1 MHSAEVIRTA
11 IGVVRKPHG
20 IKGGLKVTLYSIDLD
35 TLQSLEQL
43 FVNTGNEWKQL
54 TLRNCQGY
62 DDFAILSFNEIPDRT
77 DAEVY
82 RGSEIFTLRE
92 NMPALSDDEYY
103 IDDLIDCDV
112 VDENNKRLGKVVE
125 ILSPGAHD
133 VLLIQQGE
141 SEILVPLVDEWVV
154 DVDVQGRRI
163 QINSPEEVV

>member
-1 MHSAEVIRTA
+1 MHSAEVNRTA
-11 IGVVRKPHG
+11 IGLVRKPHG
-20 IKGGLKVTLYSIDLD
+20 IKGGLKVSLYSIDLD

-77 DAEVY
+77 EAEAY
-82 RGSEIFTLRE
+82 RDMEIFTLRDD
-92 NMPALSDDEYY
+92 MPKLSDDEFY

-112 VDENNKRLGKVVE
+112 VDENNNNLGKVIE

-141 SEILVPLVDEWVV
+141 SETLVPLVDEWVV
-154 DVDVQGRRI
+154 DIDLVGRRI
-163 QINSPEEVV
+163 QINSPEEIV